1 MVKSLAKVL
10 LLNIHP
16 EDVKVNESALEEMV
30 KMTEK
35 SLFLW
40 QHVLIELNGIRVYLF
55 DLISI
60 LTCNGHLEHFLG
72 DEIYSTYFKPIL
84 FHRN

>member
-40 QHVLIELNGIRVYLF
+40 QHLLIELNGITVYLF
-55 DLISI
+55 DVG
-60 LTCNGHLEHFLG
+60 TCNGHLEHFPG